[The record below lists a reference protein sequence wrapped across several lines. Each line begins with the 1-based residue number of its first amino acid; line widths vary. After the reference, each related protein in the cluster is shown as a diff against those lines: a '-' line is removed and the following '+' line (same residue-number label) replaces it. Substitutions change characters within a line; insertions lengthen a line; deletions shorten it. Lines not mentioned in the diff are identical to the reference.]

1 MTTLGD
7 IASLSYGAPISTIAE
22 TPLPLEEGQQVPP
35 GASLFVTGSDFSKQG
50 FLEYGAGRITWL
62 TAKDRERFS
71 VDFDRDLLYL
81 TKGYGHRAC
90 LPPAGLKCDVV
101 PNNNFVR
108 IRIETSEVLP
118 SYLFSYLN
126 SKHAL
131 RFGESRLI
139 GDTLPNLSIK
149 DLAQMPVKIPT
160 LSEQRLFVR
169 LAELQQASTN
179 LTSQLQ
185 DLYSELTRGTLD
197 QLINR

>member
-22 TPLPLEEGQQVPP
+22 APLPLEEGQQVPL

-62 TAKDRERFS
+62 TAKDRERYA
-71 VDFDRDLLYL
+71 VDVEQDLLYL

-90 LPPAGLKCDVV
+90 LPPSDLRCDVV

-108 IRIETSEVLP
+108 IRIRTPDVLP

-126 SKHAL
+126 SKSAL

-139 GDTLPNLSIK
+139 GDTLPNLSIR
-149 DLAQMPVKIPT
+149 DLAQMPVKIPS

-169 LAELQQASTN
+169 LAGLQQSATN
-179 LTSQLQ
+179 LTAELQ
-185 DLYSELTRGTLD
+185 NLYSELTRGTLER
-197 QLINR
+197 LINR